1 MRRTILSM
9 NTDTYLLEIKAISQ
23 MTGRLLAVAVLLAG
37 LSACA
42 TVEDVV
48 SPPDDEPTGADMPEA
63 NEPDEPAAPSTRTI
77 DGYRIQILT
86 TGDKDEADRQV
97 TQAEQWWRA
106 LAPAERPP
114 YVGEEDV
121 YVKVAWRQPYYRVRI
136 GRFASRSEAERALD
150 TVSRQYSDAFIVPD
164 RVTVTRVW

>member
-1 MRRTILSM
+1 MRKNNYILKMTTISRL
-9 NTDTYLLEIKAISQ
+9 
-23 MTGRLLAVAVLLAG
+23 TGRLLTVTVLLAG

-48 SPPDDEPTGADMPEA
+48 SPPDEEPPRGDMPA
-63 NEPDEPAAPSTRTI
+63 PDEPAGPSTRTI

-86 TGDKDEADRQV
+86 TGEKDEADRQV

-114 YVGEEDV
+114 HVGEEDL
-121 YVKVAWRQPYYRVRI
+121 YVTVAWRQPYYRVRI

-150 TVSRQYSDAFIVPD
+150 TISRQYSDAFIVPD